1 MRYASLLLVLTSAV
15 VAIHGETWNPNGS
28 GLRRVTTTGWL
39 TLTLAIIGFGLS
51 VALVR
56 QDAAESK
63 SDKAALVKAKDN
75 AALAAIET
83 DSMKVKLDSYEA
95 KISAYEA
102 KISAYQSVIQQI
114 RDYSERQEQTVM
126 IQAVNLSKGKT
137 WKAPNKLY
145 PGSKIEV
152 YFFEG
157 SSLELSYGGRRQD
170 LLRGPD
176 NWARVFV
183 IGDSGEERNW
193 TLSNQSSSFKGK
205 VAVYS
210 TPRSRSKDWS
220 WLEET
225 INSVP
230 SK

>member
-15 VAIHGETWNPNGS
+15 VAIRGETWNLNGS
-28 GLRRVTTTGWL
+28 GLRRVTMTGWI

-51 VALVR
+51 AALVR
-56 QDAAESK
+56 QDAAASK
-63 SDKAALVKAKDN
+63 SDKAALVEDKDN

-83 DSMKVKLDSYEA
+83 DSMKAKLDS
-95 KISAYEA
+95 YEA

-114 RDYSERQEQTVM
+114 RDYSEREEQTVM
-126 IQAVNLSKGKT
+126 IQAVNLPKRKT

-152 YFFEG
+152 YFVEG
-157 SSLELSYGGRRQD
+157 SSLELSYGGRTQD
-170 LLRGPD
+170 LRRGPD
-176 NWARVFV
+176 NQARVFV
-183 IGDSGEERNW
+183 IGDSAEELNW
-193 TLSNQSSSFKGK
+193 TLSSQSSSFKGK
-205 VAVYS
+205 VAAYS
-210 TPRSRSKDWS
+210 TPRSRSKDWRC
-220 WLEET
+220 LEET

>member
-1 MRYASLLLVLTSAV
+1 MRYAGLLLILTSAI
-15 VAIHGETWNPNGS
+15 VAIRGETWNSNGS
-28 GLRRVTTTGWL
+28 GLRRVTTTGWI

-63 SDKAALVKAKDN
+63 SDKAALVEAKDD
-75 AALAAIET
+75 AALAVIET
-83 DSMKVKLDSYEA
+83 DSMKAKLDS
-95 KISAYEA
+95 YEA

-170 LLRGPD
+170 LRRGPD

-183 IGDSGEERNW
+183 IGDTGEELNW

-210 TPRSRSKDWS
+210 TPRSRSKDWR

>member
-28 GLRRVTTTGWL
+28 GLRRVTTTGWI

-63 SDKAALVKAKDN
+63 SDKAALVEAKDK

-83 DSMKVKLDSYEA
+83 DSMKVKLDS
-95 KISAYEA
+95 YEA

-152 YFFEG
+152 YFLEG

-170 LLRGPD
+170 LRRGPD
-176 NWARVFV
+176 NWARVSV
-183 IGDSGEERNW
+183 IDDSGEELDW
-193 TLSNQSSSFKGK
+193 ALSNQSSSFKGK

>member
-1 MRYASLLLVLTSAV
+1 MEPKWLGPQASYND
-15 VAIHGETWNPNGS
+15 W
-28 GLRRVTTTGWL
+28 VT

-51 VALVR
+51 AALVR
-56 QDAAESK
+56 QDAVASK
-63 SDKAALVKAKDN
+63 SDKVALVEAKDN

-83 DSMKVKLDSYEA
+83 DSMKAKLDSY
-95 KISAYEA
+95 KA
-102 KISAYQSVIQQI
+102 KISAYQSVMQQI
-114 RDYSERQEQTVM
+114 RDYSEREEQAVM
-126 IQAVNLSKGKT
+126 IQAVNLPKGKI
-137 WKAPNKLY
+137 WKAPNKVY

-152 YFFEG
+152 YFVEG

-170 LLRGPD
+170 LRRGPD
-176 NWARVFV
+176 NQVSVFV
-183 IGDSGEERNW
+183 IGDSGEELNW
-193 TLSNQSSSFKGK
+193 TLSSQSSSFKGK

-210 TPRSRSKDWS
+210 TPRSRSKDWK

>member
-63 SDKAALVKAKDN
+63 SDKAALVEANDK

-83 DSMKVKLDSYEA
+83 DSMKVKLDS
-95 KISAYEA
+95 YEA

-126 IQAVNLSKGKT
+126 IQVVNLPKGKI

-170 LLRGPD
+170 LRRGPD

-183 IGDSGEERNW
+183 IGDSGEELNW

-220 WLEET
+220 WLDFKEA
-225 INSVP
+225 
-230 SK
+230 

>member
-28 GLRRVTTTGWL
+28 GLRRVTTTGWI

-56 QDAAESK
+56 QDAAESQ
-63 SDKAALVKAKDN
+63 SDKAALVEAKDK
-75 AALAAIET
+75 AALVAIET
-83 DSMKVKLDSYEA
+83 DSMKVKLDS
-95 KISAYEA
+95 YEA

-170 LLRGPD
+170 LRRGPD
-176 NWARVFV
+176 NWARVSV
-183 IGDSGEERNW
+183 IDDSGEELDW
-193 TLSNQSSSFKGK
+193 ALSNQSSSFKGK

-220 WLEET
+220 WLEDT

>member
-63 SDKAALVKAKDN
+63 SDKAALVEAKDK

-95 KISAYEA
+95 KISAY
-102 KISAYQSVIQQI
+102 QSVIQQI
-114 RDYSERQEQTVM
+114 RDYSERQE
-126 IQAVNLSKGKT
+126 
-137 WKAPNKLY
+137 
-145 PGSKIEV
+145 
-152 YFFEG
+152 
-157 SSLELSYGGRRQD
+157 
-170 LLRGPD
+170 PD
-176 NWARVFV
+176 SN
-183 IGDSGEERNW
+183 DSGSEFIER
-193 TLSNQSSSFKGK
+193 
-205 VAVYS
+205 
-210 TPRSRSKDWS
+210 
-220 WLEET
+220 
-225 INSVP
+225 
-230 SK
+230 

>member
-1 MRYASLLLVLTSAV
+1 VRYASLLLVLTSAV
-15 VAIHGETWNPNGS
+15 VAIRGETWNRNGS
-28 GLRRVTTTGWL
+28 GLRRVTATGWT

-51 VALVR
+51 VVLIR
-56 QDAAESK
+56 QDAVASNA
-63 SDKAALVKAKDN
+63 DKAAIVEAKDN

-83 DSMKVKLDSYEA
+83 DSMKAKFDS
-95 KISAYEA
+95 YEA

-114 RDYSERQEQTVM
+114 RDYSEREEQSIMIQTV
-126 IQAVNLSKGKT
+126 NLPKGKT

-152 YFFEG
+152 CFVEG

-170 LLRGPD
+170 LQRGPD
-176 NWARVFV
+176 NRARVFV
-183 IGDSGEERNW
+183 IDGNGEELNW
-193 TLSNQSSSFKGK
+193 MLSSQSSSFKGK
-205 VAVYS
+205 VVVYS
-210 TPRSRSKDWS
+210 TPRSRSEDWK

>member
-1 MRYASLLLVLTSAV
+1 M
-15 VAIHGETWNPNGS
+15 
-28 GLRRVTTTGWL
+28 

-63 SDKAALVKAKDN
+63 SDKAALVEAKDN

-83 DSMKVKLDSYEA
+83 DSMKAKLDS
-95 KISAYEA
+95 YEA

-114 RDYSERQEQTVM
+114 RDYSEREEQTVM
-126 IQAVNLSKGKT
+126 IQAVNLPKGKT

-157 SSLELSYGGRRQD
+157 SSLELSYGGRRED
-170 LLRGPD
+170 LRRDPD

-183 IGDSGEERNW
+183 IGDSGGELNW

-205 VAVYS
+205 VTVYS

-220 WLEET
+220 WLEKT
-225 INSVP
+225 INSVL

>member
-1 MRYASLLLVLTSAV
+1 VRYAGLLLILTSAI
-15 VAIHGETWNPNGS
+15 VAIRGETWNSNGS
-28 GLRRVTTTGWL
+28 GLKQVTTTGWI

-56 QDAAESK
+56 QDTAESK
-63 SDKAALVKAKDN
+63 SDKAALVEAKDN

-83 DSMKVKLDSYEA
+83 DSMKAKLDSYEA
-95 KISAYEA
+95 N
-102 KISAYQSVIQQI
+102 ISAYQSVIQQV
-114 RDYSERQEQTVM
+114 RDYSEREEQTVI
-126 IQAVNLSKGKT
+126 IQAMNLSKGKT

-145 PGSKIEV
+145 PASKIEV
-152 YFFEG
+152 YFVEG

-170 LLRGPD
+170 LRRGSD
-176 NWARVFV
+176 NQARVFV
-183 IGDSGEERNW
+183 IGDSGEEFNW
-193 TLSNQSSSFKGK
+193 TLSSQSSSFKGK
-205 VAVYS
+205 VTVYS
-210 TPRSRSKDWS
+210 TPRSRCKDWR

>member
-15 VAIHGETWNPNGS
+15 VAIRGETWNLNSS
-28 GLRRVTTTGWL
+28 GLRRVTTTGWI

-51 VALVR
+51 VALIR
-56 QDAAESK
+56 QDAAESQ
-63 SDKAALVKAKDN
+63 SEKAALVEATDN

-83 DSMKVKLDSYEA
+83 DSMKAKLDS
-95 KISAYEA
+95 YEA

-114 RDYSERQEQTVM
+114 RDYSEREEQTVM
-126 IQAVNLSKGKT
+126 IQAVNLPKGKT

-152 YFFEG
+152 YFVEG
-157 SSLELSYGGRRQD
+157 SSLELSYGGRTQD
-170 LLRGPD
+170 LRRSPD
-176 NWARVFV
+176 NQARVFL
-183 IGDSGEERNW
+183 IGDSAEELNW
-193 TLSNQSSSFKGK
+193 TLSSQSSSFKGK
-205 VAVYS
+205 VAAYS
-210 TPRSRSKDWS
+210 TPRSRSKDWR

>member
-1 MRYASLLLVLTSAV
+1 
-15 VAIHGETWNPNGS
+15 
-28 GLRRVTTTGWL
+28 
-39 TLTLAIIGFGLS
+39 LTLAIIGFGLS

-102 KISAYQSVIQQI
+102 KISAYEAKISAYQSVIQQI
-114 RDYSERQEQTVM
+114 RDYTERQEQTVM
-126 IQAVNLSKGKT
+126 IQVVNLPKGKI

-152 YFFEG
+152 YFCEG

-170 LLRGPD
+170 LRRGPD

-183 IGDSGEERNW
+183 IGDSGEELNW

-220 WLEET
+220 WVEET